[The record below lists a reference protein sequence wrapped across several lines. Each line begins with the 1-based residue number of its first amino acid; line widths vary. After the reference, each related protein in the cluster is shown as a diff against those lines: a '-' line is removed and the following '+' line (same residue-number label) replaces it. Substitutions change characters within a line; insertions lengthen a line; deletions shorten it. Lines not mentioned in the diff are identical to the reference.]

1 MFPHLSEDQRIT
13 FPDPREASR
22 EGLLGQGA
30 NLSPGVLLSAYETG
44 IFPWFGPDDPILW
57 WSPDPRFVL
66 YPRELHVP
74 RSLKKLLRKNPFTY
88 SWDVEFERVISL
100 CSSQPRPGQDGTW
113 ITGEMAEAYGELHRL
128 GYAHSLEVWRD
139 GELAG
144 GLYGVSLGKMF
155 FGESMFSLV
164 SGASKAAF
172 VVLVR
177 TLGGLGFPL
186 VDCQVHTPHLEAL
199 GAREIPRGDFLD
211 LLERALKEETLRGS
225 WTDLATA
232 DPLDGEESSGQD
244 LTDSAR
250 GRSSP

>member
-44 IFPWFGPDDPILW
+44 IFPWFGPGEPILW

-66 YPRELHVP
+66 FPRELHVP
-74 RSLKKLLRKNPFTY
+74 QSLKRQLRKTPFAYT
-88 SWDVEFERVISL
+88 WDTRFEEVIDY
-100 CSSQPRPGQDGTW
+100 CSSLPRPGQNGTW
-113 ITGEMAEAYGELHRL
+113 ITPEMVGAYRDLHRL
-128 GYAHSLEVWRD
+128 GYAHSLEVWR
-139 GELAG
+139 GEELAG
-144 GLYGVSLGKMF
+144 GLYGVSLGKIF

-172 VVLVR
+172 VVLTR
-177 TLGGLGFPL
+177 TLEEQGFDL

-211 LLERALKEETLRGS
+211 LLSRAAGKETLRGS
-225 WTDLATA
+225 WTGRAVA
-232 DPLDGEESSGQD
+232 DPLGG
-244 LTDSAR
+244 AA
-250 GRSSP
+250 GGGVRS

>member
-1 MFPHLSEDQRIT
+1 MFPHLTEDQRIT
-13 FPDPREASR
+13 FPDPREASPD
-22 EGLLGQGA
+22 GLLGQGA

-66 YPRELHVP
+66 FPQELHVP
-74 RSLKKLLRKNPFTY
+74 RSLKKLLRKTPFTY
-88 SWDVEFERVISL
+88 SWDTRFDEVISL

-113 ITGEMAEAYGELHRL
+113 ITGEMAEAYRELHRL
-128 GYAHSLEVWRD
+128 GYAHSLEVWRE

-172 VVLVR
+172 VVLTR
-177 TLGGLGFPL
+177 TLEGQGFPL

-199 GAREIPRGDFLD
+199 GAREIPRGDFLN
-211 LLERALKEETLRGS
+211 LLDRALEEETLRGS
-225 WTDLATA
+225 WTGRDIA
-232 DPLDGEESSGQD
+232 DPLGREESPGPGLAD
-244 LTDSAR
+244 PAE
-250 GRSSP
+250 GRPYP